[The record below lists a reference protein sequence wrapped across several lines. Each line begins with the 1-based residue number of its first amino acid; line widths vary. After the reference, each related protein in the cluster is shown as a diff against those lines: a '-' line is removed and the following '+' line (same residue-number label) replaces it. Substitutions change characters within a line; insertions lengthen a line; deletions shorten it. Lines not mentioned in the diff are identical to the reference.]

1 MVKDTWKERAD
12 EWKNAAEEASSLI
25 IRHSWERLSQHKLP
39 YQPEHKAY
47 MALVVSIVEAIKAF
61 IALDES
67 LTK

>member
-1 MVKDTWKERAD
+1 MKKNAQTDNAD
-12 EWKNAAEEASSLI
+12 AWKNAAEKASSLI
-25 IRHSWERLSQHKLP
+25 IQHSWERLLQHPP